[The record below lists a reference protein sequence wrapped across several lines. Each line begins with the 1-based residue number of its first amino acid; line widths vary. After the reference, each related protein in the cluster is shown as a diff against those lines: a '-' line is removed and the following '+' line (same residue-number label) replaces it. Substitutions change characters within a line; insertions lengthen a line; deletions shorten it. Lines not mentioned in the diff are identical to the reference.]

1 MPFSII
7 KKIEEKVHHIPLKER
22 LAHAL
27 FRLNAQREKLDQMSS
42 RLQQR
47 DQEMFQRC
55 IGAEVSKDM
64 AHAKIY
70 ANECAEIRKMARV
83 VLSSQLALEK
93 VILRLQTVEEFGDIL
108 VQMTPIVGVVRETK
122 GRIAGVIPEVAN
134 ELDVVNNM
142 LSDLTLE
149 AGNVETNELNIDL
162 SNEEARKVLHE
173 SSIIAEQKIKEQFPE
188 LPTIEIPVKMPETEQ
203 IAVTESGE
211 TLLFEDHV
219 YQYIKSHDG
228 QLSLTQ
234 CALDL
239 GTSTDDIRKA
249 VEKLK
254 EQGKIVIE

>member
-7 KKIEEKVHHIPLKER
+7 KKIEEKVHPIPLKER
-22 LAHAL
+22 IAHAL

-55 IGAEVSKDM
+55 IGAQVSKDF
-64 AHAKIY
+64 AHARIY
-70 ANECAEIRKMARV
+70 ANECAELRKMARV

-108 VQMTPIVGVVRETK
+108 VQMAPIVGVVRETK

-142 LSDLTLE
+142 LSDLTIE
-149 AGNVETNELNIDL
+149 AGNVETKDLNVDL

-188 LPTIEIPVKMPETEQ
+188 LPSIEVPAETLENEQ

-211 TLLFEDHV
+211 TVSFEDHV
-219 YQYIKSHDG
+219 YEYIKSHDG
-228 QLSLTQ
+228 DLSLSQ

-239 GTSTDDIRKA
+239 GTSTDDVRKA
-249 VEKLK
+249 VERLR